1 MVFFGTLEEAN
12 NMYHISKWVNM
23 LIALFDT
30 VLLFSFLNLWLFGWK
45 AFRVSFTA
53 LGILGRVHESLI
65 DSENRVLSTH
75 FGKSMEESY
84 TRGFQ
89 YLMDTTEFYFY

>member
-1 MVFFGTLEEAN
+1 MVFFGTLAEAN

-53 LGILGRVHESLI
+53 VGILFVLI
-65 DSENRVLSTH
+65 IVAEIATN
-75 FGKSMEESY
+75 SY
-84 TRGFQ
+84 PQF
-89 YLMDTTEFYFY
+89 